1 MTRFSAAECLSVL
14 LTLCGAEVNTVD
26 GNGCSPLFYTV
37 TLGYAECT
45 ELLLESGADPDIR
58 DRKAAI
64 TYILHL
70 VLFLFATFLV
80 AQQLYRPISLFFFV
94 LSTYKLTN

>member
-1 MTRFSAAECLSVL
+1 MTIFSVPECLSVL

-64 TYILHL
+64 TYFTPITVSFCHL
-70 VLFLFATFLV
+70 FSSAATL
-80 AQQLYRPISLFFFV
+80 
-94 LSTYKLTN
+94 